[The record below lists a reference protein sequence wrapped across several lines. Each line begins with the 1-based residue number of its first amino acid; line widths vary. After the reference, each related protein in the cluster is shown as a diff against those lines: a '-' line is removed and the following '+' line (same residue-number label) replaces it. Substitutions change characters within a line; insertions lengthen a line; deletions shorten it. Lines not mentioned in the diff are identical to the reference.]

1 MTQPAPH
8 VVLLGDSVFD
18 NARYVAPGP
27 DVAAQLRAV
36 LPAGWRATLRAVDG
50 ATTSGLAAQLR
61 AIPADATHLVVSVG
75 GNDALQNRDLLSLRV
90 TSTAQALDAFARRL
104 AVFEAAYRRAIRD
117 VAELGRPTA
126 VCTIYNGNLD
136 DPEVTPARLGVALFN
151 DVILRTALDLRV
163 DTLELRQGCREPRDY
178 ANPIEPS
185 VHGGDKIAR
194 AIAALVTA
202 GPEPAGRTRAWGAA

>member
-104 AVFEAAYRRAIRD
+104 QVQERLTEEVASAID
-117 VAELGRPTA
+117 THLNP
-126 VCTIYNGNLD
+126 
-136 DPEVTPARLGVALFN
+136 LGVAV
-151 DVILRTALDLRV
+151 VIEAHHSCMSCRGVRKPSAKMVTSALRGAFKTD
-163 DTLELRQGCREPRDY
+163 
-178 ANPIEPS
+178 PS
-185 VHGGDKIAR
+185 
-194 AIAALVTA
+194 
-202 GPEPAGRTRAWGAA
+202 TRAEFYQLVRGR